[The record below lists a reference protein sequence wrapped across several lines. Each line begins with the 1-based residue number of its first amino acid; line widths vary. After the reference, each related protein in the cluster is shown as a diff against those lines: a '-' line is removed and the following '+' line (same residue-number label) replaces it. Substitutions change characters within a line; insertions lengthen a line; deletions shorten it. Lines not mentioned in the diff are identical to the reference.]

1 MNKKDYVLFGINF
14 LDKNERIGEKV
25 YYYKVS
31 NKFFEEIKVQYPEIL
46 GSDSEKEKH
55 YYSFNDNTYSICRRS
70 SFNIVNENDYA
81 YRNSEVIITQIII
94 DEEIIDSVESDCMD
108 RVYFYLKDIKPAGSI
123 SKEYSRYIYLNKITE
138 NNEPNE
144 ENIDMKG
151 TKGENMFEKMFKGFE
166 FGKATDVVL
175 SVKGPAF
182 ATATG
187 EYIAR
192 DNETD
197 SYIEVTGLIFDE
209 NESFCYKIPVSK
221 RDVKV
226 GDYILHNFAWV
237 RVLEVLA
244 DGGLYVENP
253 FIKERA
259 EIVPTKNIFGFDFY
273 TKLVCLTENIITN
286 SVSEDNPFGNMLPL
300 MMLMN
305 KDSDKD
311 KLLPLLMLSGNSDS
325 LFGNNT
331 NMNPMVLYMMMSDSK
346 DMKDILPLFLLSGMN
361 KS

>member
-123 SKEYSRYIYLNKITE
+123 SKEYSRYIYLNKITT
-138 NNEPNE
+138 NNESNE

-151 TKGENMFEKMFKGFE
+151 TKGENMFEKMFKKFN
-166 FGKATDVVL
+166 FGKAEDVAL
-175 SVKGPAF
+175 SIKGVAF
-182 ATATG
+182 MTATG

-197 SYIEVTGLIFDE
+197 SYVEVTGLIFNE
-209 NESFCYKIPVSK
+209 NESFCYKVPVSK
-221 RDVKV
+221 NDVKI
-226 GDYILHNFAWV
+226 GDYILHNGTWV
-237 RVLEVLA
+237 RVVQIY
-244 DGGLYVENP
+244 DNGGLYAENP
-253 FIKERA
+253 FINEMI
-259 EIVPTKNIFGFDFY
+259 EIIPTKNIFGFDFY

-286 SVSEDNPFGNMLPL
+286 NFSEENPFGNMMPL

-305 KDSDKD
+305 NESDNEN
-311 KLLPLLMLSGNSDS
+311 LLPLLMLSGNSDS
-325 LFGNNT
+325 LFGSNI
-331 NMNPMVLYMMMSDSK
+331 NMNPMILYMMMSDSK
-346 DMKDILPLFLLSGMN
+346 DMKDMLPFLLMSNMN